1 MKFKS
6 ELALLASFL
15 WLFFASCNT
24 ESPEK
29 EETFPVIPVTYFE
42 TEKIPVTDNYH
53 GEELTDN
60 YRWLEVDTAA
70 AVMKWV
76 DQQNEITFGYLEQ
89 IPFRSA
95 VRKRAE
101 ELYNYP
107 KLSSPFKVGERYI
120 FYKNDGLQNQAV
132 IYIQNGL
139 DAEPEVLIDPNSL
152 SAAGTTSISI
162 SGISEDDRY
171 ATYNVQESGSDW
183 VTIKVID
190 LETRETLSDE
200 LKWVKFSGASWKGD
214 GFYYSR
220 YPAPEEGTAYSNT
233 NRFHSVYYHKL
244 GTGQDQDVLIYR
256 NDAEPLQ
263 YHNTSVTEDGKY
275 LILTKSKGTDG
286 YETWFMD
293 LDAKDRKFQ
302 PFFTGFSQ
310 KNTIIDHRDGKFLVY
325 TNLNAPNYRLISTD
339 VNNVAPENW
348 VDVIPEKGNLLNGV
362 STGGNKLFAN
372 YLERA
377 TSQIYVMD
385 RDGSNVSKIQL
396 PGLGSAGGFS
406 GKDDDEFLFYSFSS
420 YIYPPTIFKYD
431 VASGNSE
438 KFFSTDLKFNPDDF
452 EEKQVTYK
460 SKDGTEVSMFLV
472 HKKNIKMDGFNP
484 TYLYGYGGFNISLTP
499 RFSPQYIMFAEQG
512 GVIAI
517 PNLRGGGEYGEEWH
531 QAGMMEKKQNVFDDF
546 ISAAEYLIDQK
557 YTSSNKLAIAGG
569 SNGGLLVGACM
580 TQRPELFAVA
590 LPAVGVLDML
600 RFQKFTV
607 GWGWVVEYGSSDDAE
622 QYKFLKAYSPY
633 HNLKAGTKYPS
644 TMITTADH
652 DDRVVPAH
660 SFKYAAALQE
670 AHEGDNPVLIRI
682 DKNAGHGA
690 GKPVS
695 KILDEQ
701 TDIWSFILYNTNSVF
716 K

>member
-6 ELALLASFL
+6 KSVLLGSFL
-15 WLFFASCNT
+15 SLIFASCNNEVSNT
-24 ESPEK
+24 
-29 EETFPVIPVTYFE
+29 EETFPMIPVTYFE

-53 GEELTDN
+53 GEDLVDD

-89 IPFRSA
+89 IPFRQA
-95 VRKRAE
+95 IRNRAE

-107 KLSSPFKVGERYI
+107 KLSSPYKVGERYI

-139 DAEPEVLIDPNSL
+139 DAEPEVLLDPNSM
-152 SAAGTTSISI
+152 SESGTTSVSI
-162 SGISEDDRY
+162 SGISEDDKY

-190 LETRETLSDE
+190 LETKETLSDE
-200 LKWVKFSGASWKGD
+200 LKWVKFSGASWKDD

-220 YPAPEEGTAYSNT
+220 YPEPKEGTAYSNT
-233 NRFHSVYYHKL
+233 NQFHSVYYHKM
-244 GTGQDQDVLIYR
+244 GTSQDQDELIYR
-256 NDAEPLQ
+256 NDSEPLQ
-263 YHNTSVTEDGKY
+263 YHNSSVTEDSKY

-293 LDAKDRKFQ
+293 LEANDKKFE
-302 PFFTGFSQ
+302 PLFTGFTH
-310 KNTIIDHRDGKFLVY
+310 KNTIIDHRDGKFLVH
-325 TNLNAPNYRLISTD
+325 TNYNAPNYRLISTD

-348 VDVIPEKGNLLNGV
+348 VDIIPEKESLLNGI
-362 STGGNKLFAN
+362 STGGNKIFAN
-372 YLERA
+372 YLEKA
-377 TSQIYVMD
+377 TSQIYAME

-420 YIYPPTIFKYD
+420 YIYPPTIFKYN
-431 VASGNSE
+431 VASGESE
-438 KFFSTDLKFNPDDF
+438 KFFSSELKFNPEDF
-452 EEKQVTYK
+452 EEKQVIYK
-460 SKDGTEVSMFLV
+460 SKDGTDVSMFLV
-472 HKKNIKMDGFNP
+472 HRKDIKMDGSNP

-499 RFSPQYIMFAEQG
+499 RFSPQYIMFVEQG

-517 PNLRGGGEYGEEWH
+517 PNLRGGAEYGEEWH
-531 QAGMMEKKQNVFDDF
+531 KAGMLEKKQNVFDDF
-546 ISAAEYLIDQK
+546 IAAAEHLIDNK
-557 YTSSNKLAIAGG
+557 YTSSQKLAIAGG

-607 GWGWVVEYGSSDDAE
+607 GWGWVVEYGSSDDPE

-633 HNLKAGTKYPS
+633 HNLKKGVKYPA

-670 AHEGDNPVLIRI
+670 AHEGENPVLIRI

-701 TDIWSFILYNTNSVF
+701 TDIWSFILYNTNSNF